1 MMSQKSLTENE
12 ALSTVV
18 DMLISATETVRI
30 GLYRDNVVACGIL
43 IDFEDDRDYL

>member
-30 GLYRDNVVACGIL
+30 YRDVVACGIL
-43 IDFEDDRDYL
+43 IDFEDERDYL

>member
-30 GLYRDNVVACGIL
+30 YRNNVVACDIL
-43 IDFEDDRDYL
+43 IDFEDDRD